1 MAADKTWIKLE
12 LKLSQFL
19 IICLD
24 VIIPYKTKKHLSE
37 AIDVGWLGMGSA
49 SKEFEARI
57 SEFLGLGDRYLA
69 VTNTGTSALHIALL
83 TAGIGPGDEVITP
96 SFNYVA
102 DHQAIKM
109 TGADVVMCD
118 IQDDNLGIDCK
129 KAEELISSSKLAA
142 SLVFKGTLRENNQN
156 KKVTGI
162 TYDSHDAMVIKSFE
176 DIYNEVN
183 QKLKIKDKAV
193 YIEHVKGYVALE
205 EISIIIA
212 VACPHR
218 AETYILSRYII
229 EEIKK
234 RSPIWKKEHYENEE
248 SEWLKGNPIQAN

>member
-1 MAADKTWIKLE
+1 MLHTKIIDIK
-12 LKLSQFL
+12 
-19 IICLD
+19 
-24 VIIPYKTKKHLSE
+24 
-37 AIDVGWLGMGSA
+37 
-49 SKEFEARI
+49 KEKIEI
-57 SEFLGLGDRYLA
+57 
-69 VTNTGTSALHIALL
+69 
-83 TAGIGPGDEVITP
+83 
-96 SFNYVA
+96 
-102 DHQAIKM
+102 
-109 TGADVVMCD
+109 
-118 IQDDNLGIDCK
+118 K
-129 KAEELISSSKLAA
+129 KAEKFISSSKFGA
-142 SLVFKGTLRENNQN
+142 SLVFKGTVRENNQN

-234 RSPIWKKEHYENEE
+234 RSPIWKKEHYKNKD